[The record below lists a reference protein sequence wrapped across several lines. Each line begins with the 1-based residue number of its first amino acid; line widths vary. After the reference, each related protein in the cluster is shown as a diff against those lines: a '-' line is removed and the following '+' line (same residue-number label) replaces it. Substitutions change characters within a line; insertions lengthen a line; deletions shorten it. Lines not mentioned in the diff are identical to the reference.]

1 MGSEAK
7 CRARRGNDRCPSSV
21 TAADD
26 GVLGA
31 AHLESDELRFRAD
44 EGGTTRARIPLRDV
58 TRVEVEGGTL
68 HVFAA
73 GASLHL
79 DLGERVALRW
89 AETIRSPK
97 GTLEKL
103 GVKEGADVLV
113 AGALDA
119 ELRAALEGR
128 AKTLRAAS
136 PALVF
141 LAVGGLRDL
150 SRVATLRKK
159 LDDDGALWIV
169 YPKGNAGVRE
179 ADVRAAG
186 RAEGLKDVKVARVS
200 ETHTALKFVV
210 PLAART
216 AARGPR
222 AKQKE

>member
-1 MGSEAK
+1 
-7 CRARRGNDRCPSSV
+7 V
-21 TAADD
+21 TAAD
-26 GVLGA
+26 GVVLGA

-44 EGGTTRARIPLRDV
+44 EGGRTLARIPLRDV

-79 DLGERVALRW
+79 DLGERVA
-89 AETIRSPK
+89 
-97 GTLEKL
+97 
-103 GVKEGADVLV
+103 
-113 AGALDA
+113 
-119 ELRAALEGR
+119 
-128 AKTLRAAS
+128 KTLRATS
-136 PALVF
+136 PALIF
-141 LAVGGLRDL
+141 LAVAGLRDF
-150 SRVATLRKK
+150 SRVATLRKR

-179 ADVRAAG
+179 ADVLATGRAA
-186 RAEGLKDVKVARVS
+186 GLKDVKVARIS